1 MDEEQFKH
9 LTNLLRHSTAVT
21 FKIPS
26 IFFKDIKGLNKQ
38 KQEVE
43 NAWIYLQRDLDLTI
57 SKIKE
62 DDEVITVNVKVN
74 QPKVE

>member
-26 IFFKDIKGLNKQ
+26 IFFKDIKGLDKQ

-43 NAWIYLQRDLDLTI
+43 DAWINLQKDMDLRIYKQENLTDKDLITI
-57 SKIKE
+57 QIQ
-62 DDEVITVNVKVN
+62 VK
-74 QPKVE
+74 QE